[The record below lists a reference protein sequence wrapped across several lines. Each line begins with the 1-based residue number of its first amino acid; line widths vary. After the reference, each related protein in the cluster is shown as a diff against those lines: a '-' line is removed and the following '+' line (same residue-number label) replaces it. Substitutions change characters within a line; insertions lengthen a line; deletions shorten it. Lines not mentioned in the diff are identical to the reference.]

1 MDDRVQ
7 VTVFIEQLQGVTL
20 LNAPGGFTE
29 LVTLY
34 YRLPVFTTQHQG
46 FFAVEYFDH
55 TAGMAAVFNAFADQ
69 QA

>member
-20 LNAPGGFTE
+20 LNAPCGFTE
-29 LVTLY
+29 LVILVSPAAC
-34 YRLPVFTTQHQG
+34 LHNAAPG
-46 FFAVEYFDH
+46 IFAVEYFDH